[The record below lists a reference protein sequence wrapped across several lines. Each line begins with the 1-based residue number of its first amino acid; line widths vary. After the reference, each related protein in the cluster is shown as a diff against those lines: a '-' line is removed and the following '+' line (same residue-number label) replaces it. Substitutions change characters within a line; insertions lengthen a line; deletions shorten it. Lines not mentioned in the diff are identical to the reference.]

1 MSILDRLRVMTHR
14 GAHDGGAISANSR
27 SVSVLQPSGT
37 LWAPLLG
44 LDFDDYKA
52 NFSDIRPI
60 VEQFAMVAPY
70 AVDSNGQ
77 ELTPQPNAIQKLYDP
92 NDDMGFYDF
101 ADYLA
106 STVLSQSRAI
116 VKVIWANDAGGNLD
130 RIKRVSDNIAGY
142 IFLPPSS
149 RQVMSDGSVRY
160 QYQTHG
166 NITEYCDSRDV
177 MEFYYSMSTDAYGVG
192 VSPAQAS
199 KKWATIEDYIAA
211 YQAGFFQNGAK
222 PDGMF
227 IVTANSYEDYQSA
240 VEKLENVH
248 KRGSRGHWN
257 YQYAYR
263 PTDEN
268 GNPLNGSSIEWVS
281 FGGTNRDLALDTLI
295 KNVQDKKDS
304 VYGVPAIARGNDATA
319 TYNNAQV
326 SDRNLARKIDYLL
339 RRTWSRF
346 QHELARVCED
356 DISWHISYTFEV
368 PALADADKVQAETDA
383 TNVNSLITLV
393 NAGASV
399 QDACRALGLN
409 RDWATLTLTKQ
420 ETPTALPIGENKH
433 FLTINSHADD
443 VRETAVKRLV
453 KIVNDEN
460 RRVANLALENQGVS
474 VNDYTPTD
482 EEVETFAKAMRD
494 ALNGVAELSI
504 AENGAELIRQSKL
517 RSPEV
522 WGKNITNEQWFKRLR
537 QTAWAHDNWTAA
549 RAMKALQEARDKE
562 LTMDETRKLLED
574 KLFDKDTAEILARN
588 EVVNCERYGRLES
601 AKEIADTN
609 DMVAIKTWMATEDA
623 RTCAFCR
630 AMNGKSVALNKP
642 FANKGDVVEL
652 GGDDGV
658 AMVDFV
664 DLDVP
669 DAHNNCRCAFAVSF
683 KRKE

>member
-77 ELTPQPNAIQKLYDP
+77 QLTPQPNAIQKLYDP

-116 VKVIWANDAGGNLD
+116 VKVVWANNAGGNLD
-130 RIKRVSDNIAGY
+130 RVRRTSDNIAGY

-149 RQVMSDGSVRY
+149 RQVMSNGSVRY

-177 MEFYYSMSTDAYGVG
+177 MEFYYSMSTDAYGIG

-304 VYGVPAIARGNDATA
+304 AYGVPAIARGNDATA

-346 QHELARVCED
+346 QHELARICED
-356 DISWHISYTFEV
+356 DIGWHISYTFEV
-368 PALADADKVQAETDA
+368 PALADAGKVQAETDA

-409 RDWATLTLTKQ
+409 RDWATLTLTKEDASLQ
-420 ETPTALPIGENKH
+420 LAHKSQPVNLDHPMVDANRRYQGDKLTPRQK
-433 FLTINSHADD
+433 
-443 VRETAVKRLV
+443 LV
-453 KIVNDEN
+453 KAIITEN
-460 RRVANLALENQGVS
+460 RRIAKSIQNGTSSNAYEL
-474 VNDYTPTD
+474 TD
-482 EEVETFAKAMRD
+482 EEVNAFADQLRAILEPLAITAQGTMIKA
-494 ALNGVAELSI
+494 VAKEFKLEKPEKIPTAIDDPNWWRRLI
-504 AENGAELIRQSKL
+504 AVTRTHDQSMGDKIQQLLIQAEADGL
-517 RSPEV
+517 
-522 WGKNITNEQWFKRLR
+522 TAR
-537 QTAWAHDNWTAA
+537 QTSDLINSVVNDKK
-549 RAMKALQEARDKE
+549 KAD
-562 LTMDETRKLLED
+562 MM
-574 KLFDKDTAEILARN
+574 ARN
-588 EVVNCERYGRLES
+588 EIVNSERFGQLQ
-601 AKEIADTN
+601 AVQALADAN
-609 DMVAIKTWMATEDA
+609 DLQAYKIWHCTEDA
-623 RTCAFCR
+623 NTCAFCR
-630 AMNGKSVALNKP
+630 KMAGKKVPIRDA
-642 FANKGDVVEL
+642 FAQLGDVIKT
-652 GGDDGV
+652 DDRDYV
-658 AMVDFV
+658 VDFQP
-664 DLDVP
+664 LDVP
-669 DAHNNCRCAFAVSF
+669 DAHANCRCYFTPKFEA
-683 KRKE
+683 K

>member
-1 MSILDRLRVMTHR
+1 MSRLF
-14 GAHDGGAISANSR
+14 SR
-27 SVSVLQPSGT
+27 SYRRPRGGRTVVLQPAGQPWTVLSS
-37 LWAPLLG
+37 
-44 LDFDDYKA
+44 LDLDDYKA

-60 VEQFAMVAPY
+60 AEQFAMVAPF

-77 ELTPQPNAIQKLYDP
+77 QLTPQPNAIQKLYDP

-116 VKVIWANDAGGNLD
+116 VKVVWENDAGGNLD

-240 VEKLENVH
+240 VEKLEAVH

-339 RRTWSRF
+339 RRTWARF
-346 QHELARVCED
+346 QHELARICKD
-356 DISWHISYTFEV
+356 DIDWHINYEFNV
-368 PALADADKVQAETDA
+368 PALADADKVQAEADKTRVE
-383 TNVNSLITLV
+383 TIVELI
-393 NAGASV
+393 NAGAKV
-399 QDACRALGLN
+399 EDAVAALGLGDRWTYLKDLKPQVWAQTGTDTVGDTTPDENARETGASPSLKDEVVANLTAVTIRQN
-409 RDWATLTLTKQ
+409 RRIASRFTSVSKNDYPADYVPDDELDDQYADEMQ
-420 ETPTALPIGENKH
+420 ETLDPLAVAAAVAAIALLLKEHKGYKQPAEITAIEIKAWHERLRRTAQTHDAWIGRKV
-433 FLTINSHADD
+433 LDALRKADD
-443 VRETAVKRLV
+443 ESWTELALNDAIE
-453 KIVNDEN
+453 KIVN
-460 RRVANLALENQGVS
+460 
-474 VNDYTPTD
+474 
-482 EEVETFAKAMRD
+482 ETYAD
-494 ALNGVAELSI
+494 VL
-504 AENGAELIRQSKL
+504 AENEAE
-517 RSPEV
+517 
-522 WGKNITNEQWFKRLR
+522 N
-537 QTAWAHDNWTAA
+537 A
-549 RAMKALQEARDKE
+549 
-562 LTMDETRKLLED
+562 
-574 KLFDKDTAEILARN
+574 
-588 EVVNCERYGRLES
+588 ERYGKLDAAIRL
-601 AKEIADTN
+601 
-609 DMVAIKTWMATEDA
+609 A
-623 RTCAFCR
+623 RENNVRGYKKWVTAHDDRVCEFCR
-630 AMNGKSVALNKP
+630 AMDGKTVPLEEP
-642 FANKGDVVEL
+642 FAEEGDLISAKDKSYV
-652 GGDDGV
+652 
-658 AMVDFV
+658 VDFGN
-664 DLDVP
+664 LDTP
-669 DAHNNCRCAFAVSF
+669 DAHNRCRCTFVTIF
-683 KRKE
+683 GDDE

>member
-1 MSILDRLRVMTHR
+1 MSIIDRLRIR
-14 GAHDGGAISANSR
+14 SNRNAHGGGAVSANRR
-27 SVSVLQPSGT
+27 SIGVVQPGNNW
-37 LWAPLLG
+37 WASALVG
-44 LDFDDYKA
+44 DFDDYKA

-70 AVDSNGQ
+70 AVGSNGQ

-92 NDDMGFYDF
+92 NEDMGFYDF

-106 STVLSQSRAI
+106 STILSQSRAI
-116 VKVIWANDAGGNLD
+116 VKVEWQDDAGGNAD
-130 RIKRVSDNIAGY
+130 RVRRVSDNIAGY

-149 RQVMSDGSVRY
+149 RQVMSDGTVRY
-160 QYQTHG
+160 QYQT
-166 NITEYCDSRDV
+166 NSNTTAYCDSRDV
-177 MEFYYSMSTDAYGVG
+177 MEFYYSMATDRYGIG

-227 IVTANSYEDYQSA
+227 IVTANSYEDYESA
-240 VEKLENVH
+240 VDKLEAVH

-268 GNPLNGSSIEWVS
+268 GNPLSGSSVEWVS
-281 FGGTNRDLALDTLI
+281 FGGSNRDLALDTLI
-295 KNVQDKKDS
+295 KNAQDKKDS

-339 RRTWSRF
+339 RRTWARF
-346 QHELARVCED
+346 QHELARICED
-356 DISWHISYTFEV
+356 DIEWHISYTFEV

-383 TNVNSLITLV
+383 TNANTLITLV
-393 NAGASV
+393 NSGASV
-399 QDACRALGLN
+399 AGACKALGLSQ
-409 RDWATLTLTKQ
+409 DWAALALTKQ
-420 ETPTALPIGENKH
+420 ETPTAVPIGENKR
-433 FLTINSHADD
+433 FFAISSHADD

-460 RRVANLALENQGVS
+460 ARVANMALDNQGVS
-474 VNDYTPTD
+474 INDYTPT
-482 EEVETFAKAMRD
+482 EEEINAFAAQMRD

-522 WGKNITNEQWFKRLR
+522 WGTSIDNEQWFKRLR
-537 QTAWAHDNWTAA
+537 QTAWTHDEWTAR
-549 RAMKALQEARDKE
+549 RALSILADCRDKE
-562 LTMDETRKLLED
+562 LTADETKRALQDKLLD
-574 KLFDKDTAEILARN
+574 ADTAETLARN

-601 AKEIADTN
+601 ANEIADAN
-609 DMVAIKTWMATEDA
+609 DMVAVKTWMATEDA

-669 DAHNNCRCAFAVSF
+669 DAHNNCRCAFAVEF
-683 KRKE
+683 KRKA

>member
-1 MSILDRLRVMTHR
+1 MTHR

-77 ELTPQPNAIQKLYDP
+77 QLTPQPNAIQKLYDP

-116 VKVIWANDAGGNLD
+116 VKVIWANNAGGNLD

-268 GNPLNGSSIEWVS
+268 GNP
-281 FGGTNRDLALDTLI
+281 
-295 KNVQDKKDS
+295 
-304 VYGVPAIARGNDATA
+304 
-319 TYNNAQV
+319 
-326 SDRNLARKIDYLL
+326 
-339 RRTWSRF
+339 
-346 QHELARVCED
+346 
-356 DISWHISYTFEV
+356 
-368 PALADADKVQAETDA
+368 
-383 TNVNSLITLV
+383 
-393 NAGASV
+393 
-399 QDACRALGLN
+399 
-409 RDWATLTLTKQ
+409 
-420 ETPTALPIGENKH
+420 
-433 FLTINSHADD
+433 
-443 VRETAVKRLV
+443 
-453 KIVNDEN
+453 
-460 RRVANLALENQGVS
+460 
-474 VNDYTPTD
+474 
-482 EEVETFAKAMRD
+482 
-494 ALNGVAELSI
+494 
-504 AENGAELIRQSKL
+504 
-517 RSPEV
+517 
-522 WGKNITNEQWFKRLR
+522 
-537 QTAWAHDNWTAA
+537 
-549 RAMKALQEARDKE
+549 
-562 LTMDETRKLLED
+562 
-574 KLFDKDTAEILARN
+574 
-588 EVVNCERYGRLES
+588 
-601 AKEIADTN
+601 
-609 DMVAIKTWMATEDA
+609 
-623 RTCAFCR
+623 
-630 AMNGKSVALNKP
+630 
-642 FANKGDVVEL
+642 
-652 GGDDGV
+652 
-658 AMVDFV
+658 
-664 DLDVP
+664 
-669 DAHNNCRCAFAVSF
+669 
-683 KRKE
+683 